1 MRKAKN
7 ALHCKMK
14 LRLHFQYIMTYN
26 IYSLFFFGTYRLPCP
41 SSTGG
46 DWDTLRGDNMGHT
59 HRNTDTDIHRHTQTR
74 AYTLTHTHT
83 RMHIHKN
90 TATDR
95 NTQTYTHL
103 DIY

>member
-1 MRKAKN
+1 MKI
-7 ALHCKMK
+7 K

-59 HRNTDTDIHRHTQTR
+59 HRNTDTDIHRHTQTQ

-83 RMHIHKN
+83 RTHACIYIKIQPP
-90 TATDR
+90 
-95 NTQTYTHL
+95 TQRVRF
-103 DIY
+103 